1 LKVKGSVRLSV
12 NFYDA
17 YKAFTHIGYSGR
29 MDQSSIS
36 QNRQSRRSPVLLSA
50 QIVIEG
56 ADTAVVLRNLS
67 ATGALIEGAKLP
79 PVDTE
84 TTFKRKDLEVSGRIA
99 WVHGK
104 FAGLAF
110 DRQLEPAELLRQV
123 PKPKQR
129 FEQQYRRPGLTCE
142 PLSAADRKMLEMWA
156 TSAPLARLGD

>member
-1 LKVKGSVRLSV
+1 MKVKRLVRLSV
-12 NFYDA
+12 NFQDA
-17 YKAFTHIGYSGR
+17 HEAFTHMRYSGR

-36 QNRQSRRSPVLLSA
+36 QNRQARRSPVLLSA
-50 QIVIEG
+50 HVTIAGTETSVL
-56 ADTAVVLRNLS
+56 LRNLS

-79 PVDTE
+79 PVDAT

-156 TSAPLARLGD
+156 TSAPMARPGD